1 MRIVVFDYELKN
13 EFCTGKSIENI
24 TVGIYKNQEEPLVI
38 NICGD
43 FGLK

>member
-1 MRIVVFDYELKN
+1 MSIVVFDYELKN

-38 NICGD
+38 NIAAILG
-43 FGLK
+43 